1 MFIIDLW
8 ESIFTPG
15 TTPALITATHGS
27 FILLISSLLVLIYVT
42 KSIHFFN
49 LLVIAVLLYGTVIWF
64 ISELQKAKL
73 QSNEELNAAKEKK
86 DMNNQEN
93 QENQENQGNQ
103 ERFENLDGNTT
114 SVPVKVVGDKPRKR
128 KV

>member
-93 QENQENQGNQ
+93 QENQE
-103 ERFENLDGNTT
+103 RFENLDGNTT
-114 SVPVKVVGDKPRKR
+114 SVPVKAVGDKPRKR

>member
-93 QENQENQGNQ
+93 QVNQ

-114 SVPVKVVGDKPRKR
+114 SVPAKAVGDKPRKR

>member
-93 QENQENQGNQ
+93 QENQE
-103 ERFENLDGNTT
+103 RFENLDGNTT

>member
-1 MFIIDLW
+1 M
-8 ESIFTPG
+8 
-15 TTPALITATHGS
+15 
-27 FILLISSLLVLIYVT
+27 
-42 KSIHFFN
+42 
-49 LLVIAVLLYGTVIWF
+49 IAVLLYGTVIWF

-93 QENQENQGNQ
+93 QENQE
-103 ERFENLDGNTT
+103 RFENLDGNTT